1 MQVSYRFNHKF
12 WYCEGLAEGQP
23 HAWLTPKLLCGEPNE
38 VWCIDPIWPWH
49 APRKYHSLYPV
60 YERDSISY
68 YGILMDGVKV
78 GNFLKNRNK
87 TKPTSTSILKYI
99 DEIDI
104 NSFVECP

>member
-1 MQVSYRFNHKF
+1 
-12 WYCEGLAEGQP
+12 
-23 HAWLTPKLLCGEPNE
+23 
-38 VWCIDPIWPWH
+38 
-49 APRKYHSLYPV
+49 
-60 YERDSISY
+60 
-68 YGILMDGVKV
+68 MDGVKV